1 MKSIDNVGVTFIN
14 TVLGRGVMNGVIN
27 LTLGVLQ
34 FTPDDKGE
42 AIDPDIG
49 VAARLR
55 MDVVCA
61 RQLHEALGDLLVLID
76 KSDAEQKQGLNGTS
90 AQPAVSTEKSN

>member
-1 MKSIDNVGVTFIN
+1 MKSVDNVGVTFIN
-14 TVLGRGVMNGVIN
+14 TVLGRGVMNGVVN

-34 FTPDDKGE
+34 FTPDDEGKV
-42 AIDPDIG
+42 IDPDIG

-61 RQLHEALGDLLVLID
+61 RQMHEALGDLLVLID
-76 KSDAEQKQGLNGTS
+76 KSDAEQKMGLNGAS
-90 AQPAVSTEKSN
+90 AQPAAPTEKPN